1 MCVRIG
7 VRSGIGCLNNI
18 PGMLLLHWIGLDRE
32 ESGGWLRLGGG
43 REENGNSKKA
53 GVRHHKTEQSPSAG
67 SECSGSEAS
76 EGVEEKR
83 GQSILL
89 AVGSSKPQAK
99 VGPGGSFLSLSLGA
113 LRVQASTC
121 ASLGSLASALVNA
134 GECWSAT
141 LSKL

>member
-32 ESGGWLRLGGG
+32 ESSGWLRLGGG

-76 EGVEEKR
+76 EGVEREE
-83 GQSILL
+83 GVNQFSWLL
-89 AVGSSKPQAK
+89 VVANRKQKWV
-99 VGPGGSFLSLSLGA
+99 PGDLSFPCRSVPCECKLP
-113 LRVQASTC
+113 
-121 ASLGSLASALVNA
+121 LVPLWA
-134 GECWSAT
+134 PWQVR
-141 LSKL
+141 